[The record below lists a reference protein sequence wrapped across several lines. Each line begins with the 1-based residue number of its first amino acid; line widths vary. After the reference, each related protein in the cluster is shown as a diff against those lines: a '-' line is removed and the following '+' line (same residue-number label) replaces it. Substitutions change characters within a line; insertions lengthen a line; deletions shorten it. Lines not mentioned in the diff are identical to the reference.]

1 MGLILKKILSCWGL
15 FFKFL
20 FAYFA
25 FESACGFCIGSNL
38 LGYIKPAELI
48 YKGRDQ
54 SQVDQVVNFVEIT
67 QVRRVSSGLVISSEV
82 G

>member
-1 MGLILKKILSCWGL
+1 M
-15 FFKFL
+15 
-20 FAYFA
+20 
-25 FESACGFCIGSNL
+25 
-38 LGYIKPAELI
+38 GYIKPAELI

-67 QVRRVSSGLVISSEV
+67 QVRRVSSGLVIRSEV